1 LEASKYSLERDL
13 WFQIETVPKVRD
25 RGEESQRRV
34 RGGSEERRVRGEVKG
49 SKEDEPHSEAMGRN
63 LR

>member
-25 RGEESQRRV
+25 RGEERRVSGEESQRR
-34 RGGSEERRVRGEVKG
+34 GGEV
-49 SKEDEPHSEAMGRN
+49 R
-63 LR
+63 